1 MRELSTL
8 ERAARL
14 VEIATGERWGD
25 GMLVTDV
32 IVGCAEPG
40 YYSSDDVVLVLGD
53 WNPKRYPRG
62 DDAPLTKAENI
73 GPRLARAL
81 ETAGAET
88 LWLDEWRRCDGCQRA
103 VRTEADSYS
112 WRPSFTR
119 VNECEILC
127 RECLLE
133 DVNGSLIAGDYINNA
148 DNAVTWTD
156 GATLEQNGWTQY
168 ASNDPR
174 EYQNGWFAGQD
185 DDPRDVLAEIQR
197 EDEDAEVVFLISDVG
212 QFDLRFVAY
221 TRDRDEDENPDED
234 A

>member
-1 MRELSTL
+1 MLKDQSTL
-8 ERAARL
+8 DLASRL
-14 VEIATGERWGD
+14 IEIATGERWGD
-25 GMLVTDV
+25 GLTVTDV

-40 YYSSDDVVLVLGD
+40 YSMADDAVIVLGD

-62 DDAPLTKAENI
+62 DDEPLKKNETI

-88 LWLDEWRRCDGCQRA
+88 LWLDEWTRCDECQRA

-112 WRPSFTR
+112 WRPSFAR

-127 RECLLE
+127 HECLLE
-133 DVNGSLIAGDYINNA
+133 DVTGSLIAGDYINNA

-156 GATLEQNGWTQY
+156 GATLEQNGWTQW
-168 ASNDPR
+168 APNDPH

-197 EDEDAEVVFLISDVG
+197 EDENAEVVFLISDVG
-212 QFDLRFVAY
+212 PFDLRFVAY
-221 TRDRDEDENPDED
+221 TRDEDEDEDE
-234 A
+234 

>member
-40 YYSSDDVVLVLGD
+40 YCSSNDVVLVLGD
-53 WNPKRYPRG
+53 WNPKRYQRG
-62 DDAPLTKAENI
+62 NDAPLTKAENI

-88 LWLDEWRRCDGCQRA
+88 LWLDEWTRCDGCHRA
-103 VRTEADSYS
+103 VRTKADSYS
-112 WRPSFTR
+112 WKPSYAR

-133 DVNGSLIAGDYINNA
+133 NVNDSLTAGDYVNNA
-148 DNAVTWTD
+148 DNAVTWCD
-156 GATLEQNGWTQY
+156 SAELSAAGWTQWESHRPHTY
-168 ASNDPR
+168 ESGWFDGQTDDPR
-174 EYQNGWFAGQD
+174 EIFG
-185 DDPRDVLAEIQR
+185 EIRR
-197 EDEDAEVVFLISDVG
+197 ETAADVVFLLDESS
-212 QFDLRFVAY
+212 QFYIKFSAW
-221 TRDRDEDENPDED
+221 TRNDDRETKTDDE
-234 A
+234 